1 MIGQHSTYLEVGRC
15 CSAETRQP
23 DSPRPSTS
31 ASSCNRFDFARPLV
45 STDVYAVPLNRTG
58 APTRR
63 VPLVGISGMKIL
75 ERNRTNE
82 KKVEFADV
90 GSWLGDRPLW
100 MKLRRFFFFFS
111 QDRQRRRFPPACATD
126 TRLETLLRVRLEE
139 NCGGGRRG
147 VSLVFEVTIIP
158 PVSLAIFPRFFLPS
172 SLTAFLVSFVVG
184 NPSIRSSSRPPR

>member
-100 MKLRRFFFFFS
+100 MKLRRFFFFIRRIGSDDDFHPRVQPTRGWKLCCEFVSRKIAGVEEGACLSFS
-111 QDRQRRRFPPACATD
+111 KLRLSRRY
-126 TRLETLLRVRLEE
+126 
-139 NCGGGRRG
+139 
-147 VSLVFEVTIIP
+147 
-158 PVSLAIFPRFFLPS
+158 PS
-172 SLTAFLVSFVVG
+172 PFFLVSFSLP
-184 NPSIRSSSRPPR
+184 PSPRS

>member
-90 GSWLGDRPLW
+90 GSWLGDRP
-100 MKLRRFFFFFS
+100 
-111 QDRQRRRFPPACATD
+111 RRRFPPACATD

>member
-45 STDVYAVPLNRTG
+45 STDVYAVPLNGR
-58 APTRR
+58 A
-63 VPLVGISGMKIL
+63 
-75 ERNRTNE
+75 NE
-82 KKVEFADV
+82 ASSPR
-90 GSWLGDRPLW
+90 GNLGDEDPGTKSYEREEGRVRGCW
-100 MKLRRFFFFFS
+100 KLAWGSTVVDEVEKVFFFS

>member
-63 VPLVGISGMKIL
+63 VPLVGTSGMKIL
-75 ERNRTNE
+75 ERNRTNSRFE
-82 KKVEFADV
+82 EGRVRGCWKLAA
-90 GSWLGDRPLW
+90 DRPLW
-100 MKLRRFFFFFS
+100 MKLESFFFAGS
-111 QDRQRRRFPPACATD
+111 ATISSACATD
-126 TRLETLLRVRLEE
+126 TRLETFLRVRFEE

-147 VSLVFEVTIIP
+147 VSLVFEVTIIS
-158 PVSLAIFPRFFLPS
+158 PVSLAIFPRFFLS
-172 SLTAFLVSFVVG
+172 FSLTAFLVSFVVG
-184 NPSIRSSSRPPR
+184 NPSIRSSSRPPRWRK